1 MFQIQETSQALSTEN
16 FDKNTRKFE
25 GFKRFS
31 IWTHFLS
38 FINQIFFKA
47 GPRKDVNVT
56 MNGQLATKAALIY
69 DPLSPMPR
77 TADSIQFMEPVF
89 NDPKIGEDGTCTVRF
104 QVLIPDSVN
113 PQPERKWY
121 VNDQAGFQI
130 DSLRSPSDW
139 LTRGRN

>member
-1 MFQIQETSQALSTEN
+1 
-16 FDKNTRKFE
+16 
-25 GFKRFS
+25 
-31 IWTHFLS
+31 
-38 FINQIFFKA
+38 
-47 GPRKDVNVT
+47 

-69 DPLSPMPR
+69 DPLAPMPR

-130 DSLRSPSDW
+130 DTLRLPSDW
-139 LTRGRN
+139 LTRGRF

>member
-1 MFQIQETSQALSTEN
+1 
-16 FDKNTRKFE
+16 
-25 GFKRFS
+25 
-31 IWTHFLS
+31 
-38 FINQIFFKA
+38 
-47 GPRKDVNVT
+47 

-69 DPLSPMPR
+69 DPLAPMPR

-121 VNDQAGFQI
+121 VNDQEWFYEWFSSNEFDNLFDVGDRINFSKGMKSVNNIAKLPLFFDDRNFRFGN
-130 DSLRSPSDW
+130 LR
-139 LTRGRN
+139 TVGYGRAASVIQRA

>member
-1 MFQIQETSQALSTEN
+1 
-16 FDKNTRKFE
+16 
-25 GFKRFS
+25 
-31 IWTHFLS
+31 
-38 FINQIFFKA
+38 
-47 GPRKDVNVT
+47 